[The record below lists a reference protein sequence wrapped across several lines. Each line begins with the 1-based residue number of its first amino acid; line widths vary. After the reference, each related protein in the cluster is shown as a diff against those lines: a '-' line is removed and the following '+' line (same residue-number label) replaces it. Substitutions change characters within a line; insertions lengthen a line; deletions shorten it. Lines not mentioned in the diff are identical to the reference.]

1 MGQCVEEGCLVFGGF
16 TLTAGKILPSH
27 DLCPETF
34 RRAWTMDKEEMMELQ
49 SNGGELPSMQ
59 AVQWIIVIVEG
70 WNVEFF

>member
-1 MGQCVEEGCLVFGGF
+1 
-16 TLTAGKILPSH
+16 
-27 DLCPETF
+27 
-34 RRAWTMDKEEMMELQ
+34 MDKEEMMELQ